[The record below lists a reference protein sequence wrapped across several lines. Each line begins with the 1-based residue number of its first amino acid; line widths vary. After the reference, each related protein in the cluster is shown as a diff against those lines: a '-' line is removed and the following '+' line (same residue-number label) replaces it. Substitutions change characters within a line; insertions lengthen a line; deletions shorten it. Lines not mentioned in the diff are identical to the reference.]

1 VEREK
6 EENMEK
12 IILVD
17 GNNLLFRSY
26 YATAYNGNFMNNSK
40 GFPTNALFGFVNM
53 INKIV
58 TEENPVYMLVAFD
71 KGKTFRH
78 EKYTEYK
85 GGRGETPDELKKQF
99 PIAKELLT
107 AMGIKYYE
115 IDNYEADDIIGTFSH
130 MCDNDP
136 NYQGLIISSDKDL
149 LQLISDEVEMKLLK
163 SKDYIRY
170 NKESFKEEW
179 GIDPIKVVDLKA
191 LMGDAS
197 DNIPGVKGIGEKT
210 ALKLLQTYSS
220 LDGVYESIDN
230 ISGKLKEKLI
240 NDKENAYMSY
250 DLATIYT
257 KVPLEINLE
266 DIKYKECD
274 KEKLISIYEDLEF
287 YSFLKKIKET
297 KKETTLS
304 YKIVDNINDVC
315 INIDSAIYLEILG
328 SNYHT
333 SKILGV
339 AIYNKEN
346 AYYIPYDVLKQNPSV
361 LNEHIKYTYD
371 YKKLYVSLKWKNITI
386 DSVNFDT
393 MIASYLLEYVIKDD
407 VAYLANN
414 LNYNIPFYD
423 EMYKKLKSKN
433 IYEETDIDKTALSSI
448 LKAKFIYETKDK
460 FYKELEEK
468 ELLDLFNNIEMPLS
482 KVLAE
487 MELNGVYVDREVLKN
502 MGLEITNQINLLEQ
516 DIYTLAGTDF
526 NISSPKQLGEVL
538 FEKLNLNHGK
548 KLKSGYSTSIEVLEK
563 LKNDHPIIDKIIEY
577 RTLTK
582 LYTTYIESLG
592 NYILEDGKIHTI
604 YTQTLTR
611 TGRLSSIEPNLQNI
625 PIRYEYGKLIR
636 KAFVPSENSIILD
649 GDYSQIELRIMS
661 DMANVDSLIDAFK
674 RGIDIHTKTASDIFH
689 VNENE
694 VTSKMRRIAKAVNF
708 GIIYGISSY
717 GLSENLGITPKEA
730 KMFIDNY
737 FESYP
742 GIKEYM
748 DKTIEKAY
756 NDGYVKTLMGR
767 RRYIE
772 ELKNKNVFIKK
783 SGERIALN
791 TPIQGTSADIIKK
804 AMIDISKEFKKR
816 NIKSKMIL
824 QVHDELVFDCLKEEV
839 EVVSSIV
846 KDLMENAV
854 KLNVP
859 LKVDLESGNDWYQ
872 AK

>member
-1 VEREK
+1 
-6 EENMEK
+6 MEK

-58 TEENPVYMLVAFD
+58 AEEKPVYMLVAFD

-99 PIAKELLT
+99 PVAKELLT

-191 LMGDAS
+191 LMGDTS

-297 KKETTLS
+297 KKEITLS

-328 SNYHT
+328 NNYHT

-346 AYYIPYDVLKQNPSV
+346 TYYIPYDVLKQNPSV

-371 YKKLYVSLKWKNITI
+371 YKKLYASLKWKGITI
-386 DSVNFDT
+386 DSINFDT

-460 FYKELEEK
+460 FYKELVEK

-516 DIYTLAGTDF
+516 DIYTLAGINF

-538 FEKLNLNHGK
+538 FEKLNLDHGK

-748 DKTIEKAY
+748 NKTIEKAY